1 MRIRQVLVG
10 IVLGVF
16 VVAAPVWA
24 DEKAKGP
31 DSKWVP
37 PGLSDEERAEWKD
50 GRPPGWSHGAKKGW
64 RGKDCPPGLAKKG
77 RCPES
82 SVTSAAPSAATDPL
96 TEALERLRKWGRER
110 KLSDL
115 TMAAVLTGFEGAVR
129 HGVPIPIAERLVMI
143 AAERGVTPY
152 GIEAVTRATAYGA
165 QRGAPL
171 HDLQTFAEH
180 GFTSGAA
187 PDAIALGIYRL
198 AAEARR

>member
-1 MRIRQVLVG
+1 MLLACLF
-10 IVLGVF
+10 IVLAIG
-16 VVAAPVWA
+16 PA
-24 DEKAKGP
+24 DAQPKRGDPA
-31 DSKWVP
+31 WVP
-37 PGLSDEERAEWKD
+37 PGLSNEERAEWKN
-50 GRPPGWSHGAKKGW
+50 GRPPGWSHGAKRGW

-77 RCPES
+77 RCPDGG
-82 SVTSAAPSAATDPL
+82 VTSAAPSAATDPL

-110 KLSDL
+110 RLSDA

-129 HGVPIPIAERLVMI
+129 HGVPIPIAERIVTI

-165 QRGAPL
+165 ERGAPL
-171 HDLQTFAEH
+171 PELQKFAEH